1 MKVYPL
7 PVCLSVRRSVC
18 LSTGFLPVWLPA
30 WLSVFVCMCVY
41 LSVRVYVCLRASV
54 CAPVCV
60 CVNLPSTWEQ
70 RVTPPISFSIINAGA
85 EEVWRGSAQ
94 RSSPHLSSTP
104 QEAYLLVSALGPS
117 VGSWGILSLSCS
129 CPSHLMLCHSW
140 CLTQRGQDPQPY
152 GSFSL
157 QVSCHS

>member
-70 RVTPPISFSIINAGA
+70 RVTPPISFSTINARGRRRCGGA
-85 EEVWRGSAQ
+85 PPNEALLIFP
-94 RSSPHLSSTP
+94 PHLRKRTCLYP
-104 QEAYLLVSALGPS
+104 PWAPVWAAGGYFHYHVHVHL
-117 VGSWGILSLSCS
+117 ISC
-129 CPSHLMLCHSW
+129 CAIP
-140 CLTQRGQDPQPY
+140 G
-152 GSFSL
+152 
-157 QVSCHS
+157 V